1 MRILGLDPGFTNL
14 GWCVAIYNPGALGP
28 WGGLSVHSMGCIE
41 TKKDPRKV
49 LASVDNV
56 RRAQAITRQLR
67 GIIWGQARDS
77 DGEPV
82 RLVDAIAIEAMSF
95 PPNASSA
102 AKMSLCWGVISAVS
116 HLWQMPM
123 IQASPQDIKESVTGS
138 RKASKALMETTLSE
152 RYPEVSKLL
161 EDTRASRREHPY
173 DALGAIVAS
182 LGSEVMKMGVSR
194 G

>member
-1 MRILGLDPGFTNL
+1 
-14 GWCVAIYNPGALGP
+14 
-28 WGGLSVHSMGCIE
+28 MGCIE

-49 LASVDNV
+49 LVSVDNV

-67 GIIWGQARDS
+67 GIIWELTS
-77 DGEPV
+77 DDEPV

-95 PPNASSA
+95 PRNSSSA

-123 IQASPQDIKESVTGS
+123 IQVSPQDIKEAVTGS
-138 RKASKALMETTLSE
+138 RKASKALMETTLGE

-161 EDTRASRREHPY
+161 EDTPASRREHPY

-194 G
+194 ES

>member
-1 MRILGLDPGFTNL
+1 MRILGLDPGFANL
-14 GWCVAIYNPGALGP
+14 GWCVAIYEPGPPGP
-28 WGGLSVHSMGCIE
+28 REGLSVTDMGCIE

-49 LASVDNV
+49 LVSYDNV

-67 GIIWGQARDS
+67 GIIWELSS
-77 DGEPV
+77 DEEPV

-123 IQASPQDIKESVTGS
+123 IQVSPQDIKEAVTGS
-138 RKASKALMETTLSE
+138 RKASKALIETTLSE

-161 EDTRASRREHPY
+161 EDTPASRREHPY

-194 G
+194 DE